1 MPLRLVSIVKWGSEY
16 DLYIKD
22 WAAKWKIILGFDDVI
37 KLLNYTEVVEA
48 DIICLPEQ
56 WHPKNVESFEEEFK
70 DIINVAKEHDTT
82 IIAGAFL

>member
-1 MPLRLVSIVKWGSEY
+1 MIRIALLQLLLEEDIGKLM
-16 DLYIKD
+16 DN
-22 WAAKWKIILGFDDVI
+22 VI